1 MDKILIIEDEQGLA
15 EGLKDNFEAE
25 GYSVS
30 LAFDGEEGLQK
41 ATTELPDVII
51 LDIMLP
57 KKSGFDVCKE
67 LRKQGF
73 HIPIIMLTART
84 QEVDRVLGLELGA
97 DDYVPKPFSTRELL
111 ARVKAILRR
120 TKNSKEK
127 SEAVVDLGKI
137 KVDFEH
143 YTAFDSENRPVD
155 MTYKEFEIL
164 KYFIQ
169 NKGRTISRDELLDK
183 VWGYEIYPTS
193 RTVDNHI
200 VKLRKKIEENP
211 ENPKH
216 ILTVY
221 GIGYKY
227 ID

>member
-25 GYSVS
+25 GYAVS

-127 SEAVVDLGKI
+127 SETVVDLGKI

>member
-1 MDKILIIEDEQGLA
+1 MEKILIIEDERSLA

-25 GYSVS
+25 GFLVS
-30 LAFDGEEGLQK
+30 LAFDGEEGLK
-41 ATTELPDVII
+41 KGIEELPDVII

-57 KKSGFDVCKE
+57 KKSGFDVCRE

-73 HIPIIMLTART
+73 QTPIIMLTART
-84 QEVDRVLGLELGA
+84 EEVDRVLGLELGA

-111 ARVKAILRR
+111 ARVKAVLRR
-120 TKNSKEK
+120 TKAKREGG
-127 SEAVVDLGKI
+127 VTIVDLGKI
-137 KVDFEH
+137 KVDFDH
-143 YTAFDSENRPVD
+143 YVAFDAQGKPVD

-164 KYFIQ
+164 KYFTQ

-211 ENPKH
+211 DNPKH

>member
-1 MDKILIIEDEQGLA
+1 MGRLLVIEDEIALA
-15 EGLKDNFEAE
+15 EGLKDNFELE
-25 GYSVS
+25 GFQV
-30 LAFDGEEGLQK
+30 LVANDGEAGLRIAQSEK
-41 ATTELPDVII
+41 LDIII
-51 LDIMLP
+51 LDIMMP

-67 LRKQGF
+67 LRGQG
-73 HIPIIMLTART
+73 IQTPIIMLTART
-84 QEVDRVLGLELGA
+84 EEVDRVLGLELGA
-97 DDYVPKPFSTRELL
+97 DDYVAKPFSTRELI
-111 ARVKAILRR
+111 ARVKAVLRR
-120 TKNSKEK
+120 SPDKKEK
-127 SEAVVDLGKI
+127 QINIYDFGKI

-143 YTAFDSENRPVD
+143 YIAYDKKNSQID

-164 KYFIQ
+164 KFFMQ
-169 NKGRTISRDELLDK
+169 NKARTVSRDELLDK

-200 VKLRKKIEENP
+200 VKLRKKIEDNP

-227 ID
+227 IE